1 MKAVVV
7 HQYAPPESL
16 KVEDV
21 KRPIP
26 QANEVL
32 IKIHAA
38 GINPKDALM
47 RKGRMKFLVRGRFPY
62 IPGYD
67 LAGEVVE
74 VGPNVTNFH
83 RGDEVYSM
91 INDHLGGAYAHY
103 AAVPAAEVAHKPRNL
118 SWEKAAAVP
127 LAALTSLQAL
137 VNLGHIKAGHNVCIN
152 GASGGVGTFAVQIAK
167 AYGARV
173 TAVCSY
179 RNVALVRA
187 LGADEVVDYTK
198 ENIEQSGRKFD
209 IFYDAYGNKPPQLVR
224 PLLAKQAVYI
234 SVLPRLSLIA
244 RQALTMFAKQK
255 VKVVVVHSNTADLQ
269 TLAELIEADK
279 IKPVIDSVFP
289 LAEAAE
295 AHQRIETRRAQGKIV
310 LVMDH

>member
-1 MKAVVV
+1 MKAIVV

-16 KVEDV
+16 KIEDV
-21 KRPIP
+21 KRPSL

-74 VGPNVTNFH
+74 VGQDVSGFQV
-83 RGDEVYSM
+83 GDEVYGM
-91 INDHLGGAYAHY
+91 INDHLGGAYAQF
-103 AAVPAAEVAHKPRNL
+103 AAVPAAEVAHKPHNL
-118 SWEKAAAVP
+118 NWEQAAAVP

-137 VNLGHIKAGHNVCIN
+137 VNLSHLKAGDEVCIN
-152 GASGGVGTFAVQIAK
+152 GASGGVGTFAIQIAK

-179 RNVALVRA
+179 RNVDLVRA

-224 PLLAKQAVYI
+224 PILAEQAVYI
-234 SVLPRLSLIA
+234 SVLPRLSLFV
-244 RQALTMFAKQK
+244 RQALTIFAKQK

-269 TLAELIEADK
+269 TLAKLIEADK
-279 IKPVIDSVFP
+279 VKPVIDSVLP